1 MTTNTAYIC
10 ERQSPKHKPHAYCMT
25 KLLTHTNNEVSA
37 SMWKTEVDRLC
48 WRSPLRKM
56 QKFIFGLHQEQQRG
70 GEMVGVKSSL
80 LYILELKYGKQK
92 HGRGRKGGL
101 NPF

>member
-10 ERQSPKHKPHAYCMT
+10 ERKGPKDKPHAYCMT
-25 KLLTHTNNEVSA
+25 KFITHRNNEVSA

-48 WRSPLRKM
+48 RLSPLRKI
-56 QKFIFGLHQEQQRG
+56 QKCIFGLHQEQG
-70 GEMVGVKSSL
+70 GGSEMVGVKSSL
-80 LYILELKYGKQK
+80 LYILELKYEKRK